1 VKTVRKVT
9 RIDGNNALQ
18 AFKPKVRVAAYCRVS
33 TDIDEQMAS
42 LEAQK
47 DHYESYIKANPDW
60 EFAGIYYDEGISG
73 TKKEN
78 RTGLLRLLADCEN
91 KKIDF
96 IITKSVSRFARNTT
110 DCIEMVRKLTDLG
123 VFIYFEKENIN
134 TQRMEGELVL
144 TILSSLAE
152 NESLS
157 IAENSKWSIRR
168 RFQNGTY
175 KISYPPYGYDYV
187 DGKLFINKEQ
197 AEIIKRIF
205 SEALDGKG
213 TQKIADGLNS
223 DKIPTK
229 RGSHWTATTIRGIL
243 SNEKY
248 TGDVLLQKTY
258 TDENFKRHYNR
269 GEKDQYMIKDHHEA
283 IISHEEFEAAQ
294 EILKQRGKEKGVIK
308 GSSKYQKRY
317 PFSGK
322 IKCAECDS
330 SFKRRIHG
338 SGDRKYI
345 AWCCTK
351 HIKDASSC
359 SMKFIREDAIHQA
372 FVVMIN
378 KLIFGHKF
386 ILRPLLQS
394 LKKTNY
400 SDNITKIQEMGAK
413 IKENTERVQVI
424 MGLMAKGYL
433 EPALFNTQK
442 NELLKEAV
450 LLKEQKEAI
459 KRAIDGSVTA
469 LDEVEKLLKFATKAE
484 KQIDAFDIEIFE
496 DFIEE
501 IIVFSQEEIGFKM
514 KCGLNLR
521 ERLVK

>member
-33 TDIDEQMAS
+33 TDSDEQMAS

-47 DHYESYIKANPDW
+47 DHYESYIKTNPDW

-197 AEIIKRIF
+197 AEIVKRIF

-213 TQKIADGLNS
+213 TQIIADGLNS

-258 TDENFKRHYNR
+258 TDENFKRHYNH

-283 IISHEEFEAAQ
+283 IISHEVFEAAQ

-308 GSSKYQKRY
+308 GSSKYQNRY
-317 PFSGK
+317 LFSGK
-322 IKCAECDS
+322 IKCAECGS
-330 SFKRRIHG
+330 NFKRRIHG

-351 HIKDASSC
+351 HIKDASAC
-359 SMKFIREDAIHQA
+359 SMKFVREDAIHQGHITMLFKHENVPVLYGVSSDEHPVVNVQYGYTA
-372 FVVMIN
+372 GGMTGYGNDFKRSVSKVQDIVILDRNDRSRPSSGSIIFFFVGRHIYGFEASVPRNMIRV
-378 KLIFGHKF
+378 G
-386 ILRPLLQS
+386 
-394 LKKTNY
+394 
-400 SDNITKIQEMGAK
+400 MG
-413 IKENTERVQVI
+413 I
-424 MGLMAKGYL
+424 
-433 EPALFNTQK
+433 
-442 NELLKEAV
+442 
-450 LLKEQKEAI
+450 
-459 KRAIDGSVTA
+459 
-469 LDEVEKLLKFATKAE
+469 EKLNRKRGYTLRNFFCMRRVLSAVNKECLLFPC
-484 KQIDAFDIEIFE
+484 Q
-496 DFIEE
+496 
-501 IIVFSQEEIGFKM
+501 QE
-514 KCGLNLR
+514 
-521 ERLVK
+521 

>member
-9 RIDGNNALQ
+9 RIDRNNALQ

-33 TDIDEQMAS
+33 TDSDEQMAS

-187 DGKLFINKEQ
+187 DGKL
-197 AEIIKRIF
+197 
-205 SEALDGKG
+205 
-213 TQKIADGLNS
+213 
-223 DKIPTK
+223 
-229 RGSHWTATTIRGIL
+229 
-243 SNEKY
+243 
-248 TGDVLLQKTY
+248 DV
-258 TDENFKRHYNR
+258 
-269 GEKDQYMIKDHHEA
+269 
-283 IISHEEFEAAQ
+283 
-294 EILKQRGKEKGVIK
+294 
-308 GSSKYQKRY
+308 
-317 PFSGK
+317 
-322 IKCAECDS
+322 
-330 SFKRRIHG
+330 
-338 SGDRKYI
+338 
-345 AWCCTK
+345 
-351 HIKDASSC
+351 
-359 SMKFIREDAIHQA
+359 
-372 FVVMIN
+372 
-378 KLIFGHKF
+378 
-386 ILRPLLQS
+386 
-394 LKKTNY
+394 
-400 SDNITKIQEMGAK
+400 
-413 IKENTERVQVI
+413 TE
-424 MGLMAKGYL
+424 
-433 EPALFNTQK
+433 
-442 NELLKEAV
+442 
-450 LLKEQKEAI
+450 
-459 KRAIDGSVTA
+459 
-469 LDEVEKLLKFATKAE
+469 
-484 KQIDAFDIEIFE
+484 
-496 DFIEE
+496 
-501 IIVFSQEEIGFKM
+501 EEIGQFDYLIAGYHYGVLGEKPMQSIGLHLQNYILSGLLKM
-514 KCGLNLR
+514 STKRQKALNTELVVRAIYENNIKILSHPGDKGVFDIREIALACADRGTLMEISTWHDWLTVEGIKEAARTDVSFVIGSDAHTPDRIGDCQGAVSRIKAAGLDFERVTNLIV
-521 ERLVK
+521 E

>member
-1 VKTVRKVT
+1 
-9 RIDGNNALQ
+9 
-18 AFKPKVRVAAYCRVS
+18 
-33 TDIDEQMAS
+33 
-42 LEAQK
+42 
-47 DHYESYIKANPDW
+47 
-60 EFAGIYYDEGISG
+60 
-73 TKKEN
+73 
-78 RTGLLRLLADCEN
+78 
-91 KKIDF
+91 
-96 IITKSVSRFARNTT
+96 
-110 DCIEMVRKLTDLG
+110 
-123 VFIYFEKENIN
+123 
-134 TQRMEGELVL
+134 
-144 TILSSLAE
+144 
-152 NESLS
+152 
-157 IAENSKWSIRR
+157 
-168 RFQNGTY
+168 
-175 KISYPPYGYDYV
+175 V

-197 AEIIKRIF
+197 AEIVKRIF
-205 SEALDGKG
+205 SEALAGKG

-258 TDENFKRHYNR
+258 TDENFKRHYNH
-269 GEKDQYMIKDHHEA
+269 GEKDQYMIRDHHEA

-322 IKCAECDS
+322 IKCAECGS

-338 SGDRKYI
+338 SGNRKYI

-359 SMKFIREDAIHQA
+359 SMKFVREDAIHQA

-400 SDNITKIQEMGAK
+400 SDNIAKIQELETK

-442 NELLKEAV
+442 NELSKEAA

-459 KRAIDGSVTA
+459 NRAIYNVPVK
-469 LDEVEKLLKFATKAE
+469 LDRKIAKL
-484 KQIDAFDIEIFE
+484 
-496 DFIEE
+496 
-501 IIVFSQEEIGFKM
+501 S
-514 KCGLNLR
+514 
-521 ERLVK
+521 

>member
-33 TDIDEQMAS
+33 TDSDEQMAS

-197 AEIIKRIF
+197 AEIVKRIF

-322 IKCAECDS
+322 IKCAECGS

-338 SGDRKYI
+338 SGNRKYI

-386 ILRPLLQS
+386 ILKPLLQS
-394 LKKTNY
+394 LKKSNY
-400 SDNITKIQEMGAK
+400 SDNITKIQELETK

-442 NELLKEAV
+442 NELLKEAAI
-450 LLKEQKEAI
+450 LKEQKEAI
-459 KRAIDGSVTA
+459 KRAIDGSQTILV
-469 LDEVEKLLKFATKAE
+469 EVEKLLKFATKAE
-484 KQIDAFDIEIFE
+484 KQIDAFDSEIFE
-496 DFIEE
+496 NFTRE